1 MLEESGV
8 AKIPVVRKGGNYGSI
23 TVKFTVTE
31 VSATAGV
38 DYAVSNNEVVI
49 DDGEMEANINID
61 LIDDSLMEYAEQFT
75 ITIDSIL
82 GNIVNNSENDSYFSS
97 VLGDIFFMT
106 LFKKLLK
113 VMMKC

>member
-1 MLEESGV
+1 MYYYIFFNFTVLEESGV
-8 AKIPVVRKGGNYGSI
+8 AKIPVVRKGGNYGSV

-49 DDGEMEANINID
+49 DDGKMEANINID

-82 GNIVNNSENDSYFSS
+82 GNTVN
-97 VLGDIFFMT
+97 
-106 LFKKLLK
+106 
-113 VMMKC
+113 